1 VAKYRG
7 PVCRLCRRE
16 GEKLFLK
23 GSRCMTEKCA
33 IERRSYPPGQHG
45 QARPRI
51 SDYSTQLR
59 EKQKLR
65 RIYGLQERQFRG
77 VFERAERQ
85 SGVTGDALLRL
96 LECRLD
102 NVAYRLGFGASRK
115 EARQLVGHGHVTV
128 NGRKNNI
135 PGAQVRVGDVVAV
148 RERSRNLVSIQTAL
162 ESVDGR
168 GIPEW
173 LDLDKAGFKGTVR
186 PGQPGARQQVAD
198 LRRGNITIELFQVA
212 DAAPLP
218 ESRKNPSED
227 FRTHGVKHFGF
238 EVKNL
243 PGVLAELKAKG
254 VKMAFEMRD
263 NPGTAFAFISDNAG
277 NAIELIEHKT
287 PQ

>member
-1 VAKYRG
+1 MAKYRG

-77 VFERAERQ
+77 VFERAERRA
-85 SGVTGDALLRL
+85 GVTGEALLRL

-102 NVAYRLGFGASRK
+102 NVTYRLGFGASRK
-115 EARQLVGHGHVTV
+115 EARQLVSHGHITV
-128 NGRKNNI
+128 NGRKTNV
-135 PGAQVRVGDVVAV
+135 PGAQVKSGDVIAV
-148 RERSRNLVSIQTAL
+148 RERSRTIPSIQTSL
-162 ESVDGR
+162 ESVEGR

-173 LDLDKAGFKGTVR
+173 LELDKAGFKGTVR
-186 PGQPGARQQVAD
+186 ALPTKDQ
-198 LRRGNITIELFQVA
+198 ITLPVNEQMVVELY
-212 DAAPLP
+212 
-218 ESRKNPSED
+218 SR
-227 FRTHGVKHFGF
+227 
-238 EVKNL
+238 
-243 PGVLAELKAKG
+243 
-254 VKMAFEMRD
+254 
-263 NPGTAFAFISDNAG
+263 
-277 NAIELIEHKT
+277 
-287 PQ
+287 